1 MKNNLPENTQDTGI
15 YHWIWRSEE
24 KHMKNLMDMNLE
36 ELEQLLLQMGEQKFR
51 AKQIFKW
58 VNSGI
63 KNIDDMSN
71 LSKQLRQELSKVC
84 KISRLKLV
92 NKLQSRIDS
101 TAKYLFELDD
111 GNIIESVLMEYKHGY
126 TACISS
132 QAGCRMGCTFCAST
146 GASFSRNLTAGE
158 MLDQVMTMQE
168 DSGNRVGHIVLMGIG
183 EPLDNFE
190 NVVNFLRIVNHPDG
204 LMIGMRNISLSTCGI
219 VPGILKLAEEN
230 IPVTLSV
237 SLHSAK
243 DQKRSAM
250 MPVNKAYSIDKLIS
264 ACKIYT
270 ESTKRRITFEYAM
283 ISGENDSE
291 QDARELA
298 GLLKGM
304 LCHVNLI
311 PVNTVQGNGY
321 KKSSRNQIDKFKNIM
336 ESRGIE
342 TTVRRELGSDINAA
356 CGQLRKN
363 RIDSNAN

>member
-1 MKNNLPENTQDTGI
+1 
-15 YHWIWRSEE
+15 
-24 KHMKNLMDMNLE
+24 MKNLMDMTLE
-36 ELEQLLLQMGEQKFR
+36 DLEQMLIEMGQQKFR

-63 KNIDDMSN
+63 RSIDDMTN
-71 LSKQLRQELSKVC
+71 ISKQLRQELANAC
-84 KISRLKLV
+84 KINRIKLV
-92 NKLQSRIDS
+92 DKLESNLDA
-101 TAKYLFELDD
+101 TAKYLFELED
-111 GNIIESVLMEYKHGY
+111 GNVIESVLMEYKYGF

-132 QAGCRMGCTFCAST
+132 QAGCRMGCKFCAST
-146 GASFSRNLTAGE
+146 GANFSRNLTPGE
-158 MLDQVMTMQE
+158 MLDQIMSMQQ
-168 DSGNRVGHIVLMGIG
+168 DSGNRIGHVVLMGIG
-183 EPLDNFE
+183 EPLDNYD
-190 NVVNFLRIVNHPDG
+190 NVVKFLRIINHPDG
-204 LMIGMRNISLSTCGI
+204 LMIGLRNVSLSTCGV
-219 VPGILKLAEEN
+219 VPKILKLAEEN

-237 SLHSAK
+237 SLHSAR
-243 DQKRSAM
+243 DDKRSAM
-250 MPVNKAYSIDKLIS
+250 MPINNSYCIDKLIS

-291 QDARELA
+291 QDAKDLA

-311 PVNTVQGNGY
+311 PVNTVKGNGY
-321 KKSSRNQIDKFKNIM
+321 KKSSRVHIENFKNIM

-363 RIDSNAN
+363 RIDSDINQAF

>member
-1 MKNNLPENTQDTGI
+1 MI
-15 YHWIWRSEE
+15 
-24 KHMKNLMDMNLE
+24 NLMDMTLE
-36 ELEQLLLQMGEQKFR
+36 DLEQMLKEMGQQKFR

-63 KNIDDMSN
+63 RSIDDMTN
-71 LSKQLRQELSKVC
+71 ISKQLRQELADTC
-84 KISRLKLV
+84 KINRIKLAD
-92 NKLQSRIDS
+92 KLESELDS
-101 TAKYLFELDD
+101 TVKYLFKLED
-111 GNIIESVLMEYKHGY
+111 GNVIESVLMEYKYGF

-132 QAGCRMGCTFCAST
+132 QAGCRMGCKFCAST
-146 GASFSRNLTAGE
+146 GADFSRNLTPGE
-158 MLDQVMTMQE
+158 MLDQIMSMQQ
-168 DSGNRVGHIVLMGIG
+168 DSGNRIGHVVLMGIG
-183 EPLDNFE
+183 EPLDNFD
-190 NVVNFLRIVNHPDG
+190 NVIKFLRIINHPDG
-204 LMIGMRNISLSTCGI
+204 LMIGLRNVSVSTCGV
-219 VPGILKLAEEN
+219 VPKILKLAEEN

-237 SLHSAK
+237 SLHSAR
-243 DQKRSAM
+243 DDKRSEM
-250 MPVNKAYSIDKLIS
+250 MPINNSYCIDKLIS

-291 QDARELA
+291 QDAKDLA

-311 PVNTVQGNGY
+311 PVNTVKGNGY
-321 KKSSRNQIDKFKNIM
+321 KKSSRVHIENFKNIM

-363 RIDSNAN
+363 KIDSDTRQAF

>member
-1 MKNNLPENTQDTGI
+1 MN
-15 YHWIWRSEE
+15 
-24 KHMKNLMDMNLE
+24 NLMDMSLE
-36 ELEQLLLQMGEQKFR
+36 ELEQMLSGMGQQKFR

-63 KNIDDMSN
+63 KSIDDMTN
-71 LSKQLRQELSKVC
+71 LSKQLRLNLSQVAN
-84 KISRLKLV
+84 ISRIRQV
-92 NKLQSRIDS
+92 NKLQSQIDS
-101 TAKYLFELDD
+101 TAKYLFELED
-111 GNIIESVLMEYKHGY
+111 GNIIESVLMEYKHGF

-146 GASFSRNLTAGE
+146 GANFSRNLTAGE
-158 MLDQVMTMQE
+158 MLDQVMSMQE
-168 DSGNRVGHIVLMGIG
+168 DSGNRIGHIVLMGIG
-183 EPLDNFE
+183 EPLDNYD
-190 NVVNFLRIVNHPDG
+190 NVVKFLRLVNHPDG
-204 LMIGMRNISLSTCGI
+204 LMIGLRNISLSTCGI
-219 VPGILKLAEEN
+219 VPRILQLAQEN
-230 IPVTLSV
+230 IPITLSV
-237 SLHSAK
+237 SLHSAR
-243 DQKRSAM
+243 DDKRSAM

-291 QDARELA
+291 LDARELA

-321 KKSSRNQIDKFKNIM
+321 KKSSRNQIEKFKNIM
-336 ESRGIE
+336 ETRGIE

-363 RIDSNAN
+363 RLDSNGN

>member
-1 MKNNLPENTQDTGI
+1 
-15 YHWIWRSEE
+15 
-24 KHMKNLMDMNLE
+24 MKNLLDMTIE
-36 ELEQLLLQMGEQKFR
+36 ELEQMLSDMGQQRFR

-63 KNIDDMSN
+63 KSIDDMTN
-71 LSKQLRQELSKVC
+71 ISKQLRQELSEVC
-84 KISRLKLV
+84 NINRLKLA
-92 NKLQSRIDS
+92 NKFESKIDS
-101 TAKYLFELDD
+101 TVKYLFELED
-111 GNIIESVLMEYKHGY
+111 GNIIESVLMEYKYGF

-132 QAGCRMGCTFCAST
+132 QAGCKMGCTFCAST

-158 MLDQVMTMQE
+158 MLDQIMTMQQ
-168 DSGNRVGHIVLMGIG
+168 DSGNRVGHVVLMGIG
-183 EPLDNFE
+183 EPLDNYD
-190 NVVNFLRIVNHPDG
+190 NVIKFLRIINHPDG
-204 LMIGMRNISLSTCGI
+204 LMIGFRNISLSTCGV
-219 VPGILKLAEEN
+219 VPKILKLSEEN
-230 IPVTLSV
+230 IPITLSV

-243 DQKRSAM
+243 DDKRSEM
-250 MPVNKAYSIDKLIS
+250 MPINRSYCIDKLIS

-270 ESTKRRITFEYAM
+270 ERTKRRISFEYAM

-291 QDARELA
+291 QDAKELA

-321 KKSSRNQIDKFKNIM
+321 KKSSRIQIDKFKNIM

-363 RIDSNAN
+363 RLKQTN

>member
-1 MKNNLPENTQDTGI
+1 
-15 YHWIWRSEE
+15 
-24 KHMKNLMDMNLE
+24 MKNLLDMTIE
-36 ELEQLLLQMGEQKFR
+36 ELEQMLSDMGQQRFR

-63 KNIDDMSN
+63 KSIEDMTN
-71 LSKQLRQELSKVC
+71 LSKQLRQELSEVC
-84 KISRLKLV
+84 NINRLKLA
-92 NKLQSRIDS
+92 NKFESNIDS
-101 TAKYLFELDD
+101 TAKYLFELED
-111 GNIIESVLMEYKHGY
+111 GNIIESVLMEYKYGF

-132 QAGCRMGCTFCAST
+132 QAGCKMGCTFCAST

-158 MLDQVMTMQE
+158 MLDQIMTMQQ
-168 DSGNRVGHIVLMGIG
+168 DSGNRIGHVVLMGIG
-183 EPLDNFE
+183 EPLDNYD
-190 NVVNFLRIVNHPDG
+190 NVIKFLRIVNHPDG
-204 LMIGMRNISLSTCGI
+204 LMIGFRNISLSTCGV
-219 VPGILKLAEEN
+219 VPKILKLSEEN
-230 IPVTLSV
+230 IPITLSV

-243 DQKRSAM
+243 DDKRSEM
-250 MPVNKAYSIDKLIS
+250 MPINRSYCIDKLIS

-270 ESTKRRITFEYAM
+270 ERTKRRISFEYAM

-291 QDARELA
+291 QDAKELA

-321 KKSSRNQIDKFKNIM
+321 KKSSRIQIDKFKNIM

-363 RIDSNAN
+363 SLNQN

>member
-1 MKNNLPENTQDTGI
+1 MN
-15 YHWIWRSEE
+15 
-24 KHMKNLMDMNLE
+24 NLMDMSLE
-36 ELEQLLLQMGEQKFR
+36 ELEQMLSGMGQQKFR

-63 KNIDDMSN
+63 KSIDDMTN
-71 LSKQLRQELSKVC
+71 LSKQLRLNLSQVAN
-84 KISRLKLV
+84 ISRIRQV
-92 NKLQSRIDS
+92 NKLQSQIDS
-101 TAKYLFELDD
+101 TAKYLFELED
-111 GNIIESVLMEYKHGY
+111 GNIIESVLMEYKHGF

-146 GASFSRNLTAGE
+146 GANFSRNLTAGE
-158 MLDQVMTMQE
+158 MLDQVMSMQE
-168 DSGNRVGHIVLMGIG
+168 DSGNRIGHIVLMGIG
-183 EPLDNFE
+183 EPLDNYD
-190 NVVNFLRIVNHPDG
+190 NVVKFLRLVNHPDG
-204 LMIGMRNISLSTCGI
+204 LMIGLRNISLSTCGI
-219 VPGILKLAEEN
+219 VPRILQLAQEN
-230 IPVTLSV
+230 IPITLSV
-237 SLHSAK
+237 SLHSAR
-243 DQKRSAM
+243 DDKRSAM

-283 ISGENDSE
+283 IAGENDSE
-291 QDARELA
+291 LDARELA

-321 KKSSRNQIDKFKNIM
+321 KKSSRNQIEKFKNIM
-336 ESRGIE
+336 ETRGIE

-363 RIDSNAN
+363 RLDSNGN

>member
-1 MKNNLPENTQDTGI
+1 
-15 YHWIWRSEE
+15 
-24 KHMKNLMDMNLE
+24 MKNLMDMTLE
-36 ELEQLLLQMGEQKFR
+36 ELEQMLSDMGQQKFR

-63 KNIDDMSN
+63 KSFDDMTN
-71 LSKQLRQELSKVC
+71 ISKQLREELGKVSKVARI
-84 KISRLKLV
+84 KIV
-92 NKLQSRIDS
+92 DKLQSKIDS
-101 TAKYLFELDD
+101 TAKYLFELED
-111 GNIIESVLMEYKHGY
+111 GNVIESVLMEYKHGF

-132 QAGCRMGCTFCAST
+132 QAGCRMGCSFCAST
-146 GASFSRNLTAGE
+146 GAEFSRNLTPGE

-168 DSGNRVGHIVLMGIG
+168 DSGNRIGHIVLMGIG
-183 EPLDNFE
+183 EPLDNYE
-190 NVVNFLRIVNHPDG
+190 NVIKFLKIVNHPDG
-204 LMIGMRNISLSTCGI
+204 LMIGMRNISLSTCGV
-219 VPGILKLAEEN
+219 VPRILQLAEEN
-230 IPVTLSV
+230 IPITLSV

-243 DQKRSAM
+243 DDKRSAM
-250 MPVNKAYSIDKLIS
+250 MPVNKAYCIDKLIS

-291 QDARELA
+291 QDAKELA
-298 GLLKGM
+298 RLLKGM

-311 PVNTVQGNGY
+311 PVNTVTGNGY
-321 KKSSRNQIDKFKNIM
+321 KKSSRIHIEKFMNIL

-363 RIDSNAN
+363 RIDSSANLLFES

>member
-1 MKNNLPENTQDTGI
+1 
-15 YHWIWRSEE
+15 
-24 KHMKNLMDMNLE
+24 MKNLMDMTLE
-36 ELEQLLLQMGEQKFR
+36 ELEQLLSEMGQQKFR

-58 VNSGI
+58 ANSGI
-63 KNIDDMSN
+63 KSIDDMTN
-71 LSKQLRQELSKVC
+71 LSKQLRQDLGQVAEICRIKQ
-84 KISRLKLV
+84 V
-92 NKLQSRIDS
+92 NKLQSQIDS
-101 TAKYLFELDD
+101 TAKYLFELED
-111 GNIIESVLMEYKHGY
+111 GNVIESVLMEYKHGF

-146 GASFSRNLTAGE
+146 GASFARNLTAGE
-158 MLDQVMTMQE
+158 MLDQVLSMQE
-168 DSGNRVGHIVLMGIG
+168 DAGKRVGHIVLMGIG
-183 EPLDNFE
+183 EPLDNYE
-190 NVVNFLRIVNHPDG
+190 NVVRFLRIVNHPEG
-204 LMIGMRNISLSTCGI
+204 MMIGLRNISLSTCGL
-219 VPGILKLAEEN
+219 VPRILQLAQEN
-230 IPVTLSV
+230 IPITLSV
-237 SLHSAK
+237 SLHSAI
-243 DQKRSAM
+243 DDKRSAM

-298 GLLKGM
+298 SLLRGM

-321 KKSSRNQIDKFKNIM
+321 KKSSRVQIEKFKNIM

-363 RIDSNAN
+363 RLDSNAN

>member
-1 MKNNLPENTQDTGI
+1 
-15 YHWIWRSEE
+15 
-24 KHMKNLMDMNLE
+24 MKNLMDMTIE
-36 ELEQLLLQMGEQKFR
+36 ELEDMLSDMGQQKFR

-58 VNSGI
+58 VNSGV
-63 KNIDDMSN
+63 KAIDEMTN
-71 LSKQLRQELSKVC
+71 LSKQLRQELSHVS
-84 KISRLKLV
+84 KISRIKQV
-92 NKLQSRIDS
+92 NKIQSKVDS
-101 TAKYLFELDD
+101 TAKYLFELGD
-111 GNIIESVLMEYKHGY
+111 GNIIESVLMEYKHGF

-146 GASFSRNLTAGE
+146 GANFSRNLTAGE
-158 MLDQVMTMQE
+158 MLDQVMSMQQ
-168 DSGNRVGHIVLMGIG
+168 DSGNRIGHIVLMGIG
-183 EPLDNFE
+183 EPLDNYD
-190 NVVNFLRIVNHPDG
+190 NVIKFLRIVNHPDG
-204 LMIGMRNISLSTCGI
+204 LMIGLRNISLSTCGI
-219 VPGILKLAEEN
+219 VPRILQLAEEKV
-230 IPVTLSV
+230 PVTLSV
-237 SLHSAK
+237 SLHSAR
-243 DQKRSAM
+243 DDKRSAM
-250 MPVNKAYSIDKLIS
+250 MPVNRAYSIDKLLS

-311 PVNTVQGNGY
+311 PVNTVQGNGF
-321 KKSSRNQIDKFKNIM
+321 KRSSRIQIEKFKNIM

-363 RIDSNAN
+363 RLDNNED

>member
-1 MKNNLPENTQDTGI
+1 M
-15 YHWIWRSEE
+15 R
-24 KHMKNLMDMNLE
+24 NLMDMTLE
-36 ELEQLLLQMGEQKFR
+36 ELEQLLSEMGQQKFR

-63 KNIDDMSN
+63 KSVDDMTN
-71 LSKQLRQELSKVC
+71 LSKQLRQELGQVAE
-84 KISRLKLV
+84 ISRLRQV
-92 NKLQSRIDS
+92 NKLQSKIDS
-101 TAKYLFELDD
+101 TAKYLFELGD
-111 GNIIESVLMEYKHGY
+111 GNIIESVLMEYKHGF

-146 GASFSRNLTAGE
+146 GANFSRNLTPGE

-168 DSGNRVGHIVLMGIG
+168 DSGKRIGHIVLMGIG
-183 EPLDNFE
+183 EPLDNYD
-190 NVVNFLRIVNHPDG
+190 NVVRFLRIVNHPDG
-204 LMIGMRNISLSTCGI
+204 LMVGLRNISLSTCGI
-219 VPGILKLAEEN
+219 VPRILQLAAEN
-230 IPVTLSV
+230 LPVTLSV
-237 SLHSAK
+237 SLHSAR
-243 DQKRSAM
+243 DDKRSAM
-250 MPVNKAYSIDKLIS
+250 MPVNKAYSIDKLLS

-321 KKSSRNQIDKFKNIM
+321 KKSSRVQIDKFKNIM

-363 RIDSNAN
+363 RLDSNAD

>member
-1 MKNNLPENTQDTGI
+1 
-15 YHWIWRSEE
+15 
-24 KHMKNLMDMNLE
+24 MKNLMDMSLE
-36 ELEQLLLQMGEQKFR
+36 ELEQMLSEMGQQKFR

-63 KNIDDMSN
+63 KSIDDMTN
-71 LSKQLRQELSKVC
+71 LSKQLRQDLSQVVNM
-84 KISRLKLV
+84 SRIRQV
-92 NKLQSRIDS
+92 NKLQSQIDS
-101 TAKYLFELDD
+101 TAKYLFELED
-111 GNIIESVLMEYKHGY
+111 GNIIESVLMEYKHGF

-146 GASFSRNLTAGE
+146 GANFSRNLTAGE
-158 MLDQVMTMQE
+158 MLDQVMSMRE
-168 DSGNRVGHIVLMGIG
+168 DSGNRIGHIVLMGIG
-183 EPLDNFE
+183 EPLDNYD
-190 NVVNFLRIVNHPDG
+190 NVVKFLRLVNHPDG
-204 LMIGMRNISLSTCGI
+204 LMIGLRNISLSTCGI
-219 VPGILKLAEEN
+219 VPRILQLAQEN
-230 IPVTLSV
+230 IPITLSV
-237 SLHSAK
+237 SLHSAR
-243 DQKRSAM
+243 DDKRSAM

-283 ISGENDSE
+283 IAGENDSE
-291 QDARELA
+291 LDARELA

-321 KKSSRNQIDKFKNIM
+321 KKSSRNQIEKFKNIM
-336 ESRGIE
+336 ETRGIE

-363 RIDSNAN
+363 RLDSNGD

>member
-1 MKNNLPENTQDTGI
+1 
-15 YHWIWRSEE
+15 
-24 KHMKNLMDMNLE
+24 MKNLMDMSLE
-36 ELEQLLLQMGEQKFR
+36 ELEQMLSEMGQQKFR

-63 KNIDDMSN
+63 KSIDDMTN
-71 LSKQLRQELSKVC
+71 LSKQLRQDLSQVVNM
-84 KISRLKLV
+84 SRIRQV
-92 NKLQSRIDS
+92 NKLQSQIDS
-101 TAKYLFELDD
+101 TAKYLFELKD
-111 GNIIESVLMEYKHGY
+111 GNIIESVLMEYKHGF

-146 GASFSRNLTAGE
+146 GANFSRNLTAGE
-158 MLDQVMTMQE
+158 MLDQVMSMRE
-168 DSGNRVGHIVLMGIG
+168 DSGNRIGHIVLMGIG
-183 EPLDNFE
+183 EPLDNYD
-190 NVVNFLRIVNHPDG
+190 NVVKFLRLVNHPDG
-204 LMIGMRNISLSTCGI
+204 LMIGLRNISLSTCGI
-219 VPGILKLAEEN
+219 VPRILQLAQEN
-230 IPVTLSV
+230 IPITLSV
-237 SLHSAK
+237 SLHSAR
-243 DQKRSAM
+243 DDKRSAM

-283 ISGENDSE
+283 IAGENDSE
-291 QDARELA
+291 LDARELA

-321 KKSSRNQIDKFKNIM
+321 KKSSRNQIEKFKNIM
-336 ESRGIE
+336 ETRGIE

-363 RIDSNAN
+363 RLDSNGD

>member
-1 MKNNLPENTQDTGI
+1 MN
-15 YHWIWRSEE
+15 
-24 KHMKNLMDMNLE
+24 NLMDMTLE
-36 ELEQLLLQMGEQKFR
+36 ELEQMLLDMGQQKFR

-63 KNIDDMSN
+63 KSIDDMSN
-71 LSKQLRQELSKVC
+71 ISKQLRQELDKVC
-84 KISRLKLV
+84 KISRIKLV
-92 NKLQSRIDS
+92 NKLESKIDP
-101 TAKYLFELDD
+101 TAKYLFELED
-111 GNIIESVLMEYKHGY
+111 GNIIESVLMEYKYGL

-132 QAGCRMGCTFCAST
+132 QAGCRMGCKFCAST
-146 GASFSRNLTAGE
+146 GAHFSRNLTAGE

-168 DSGNRVGHIVLMGIG
+168 DSGKRIGHVVLMGIG
-183 EPLDNFE
+183 EPLDNYD
-190 NVVNFLRIVNHPDG
+190 NVIKFLKIINHPDG
-204 LMIGMRNISLSTCGI
+204 LMIGLRNISLSTCGV
-219 VPGILKLAEEN
+219 VPKILQLAKEN
-230 IPVTLSV
+230 IPITLSV
-237 SLHSAK
+237 SLHSAR
-243 DQKRSAM
+243 DDKRSEM
-250 MPVNKAYSIDKLIS
+250 MPINKSFCIDKLIS

-291 QDARELA
+291 QDAKALS

-321 KKSSRNQIDKFKNIM
+321 KKSSRIQIDNFKNIM

-363 RIDSNAN
+363 RLDSDIN

>member
-1 MKNNLPENTQDTGI
+1 
-15 YHWIWRSEE
+15 
-24 KHMKNLMDMNLE
+24 MKNLMDMTLE
-36 ELEQLLLQMGEQKFR
+36 ELEQMLAEMGQQKFR

-63 KNIDDMSN
+63 KSIDDMTN
-71 LSKQLRQELSKVC
+71 LSKQLRQDLSEVC
-84 KISRLKLV
+84 KIERIKQVS
-92 NKLQSRIDS
+92 KLQSKIDS
-101 TAKYLFELDD
+101 TAKYLFELED
-111 GNIIESVLMEYKHGY
+111 GNIIESVLMEYKHGF

-146 GASFSRNLTAGE
+146 GANFSRNLTPGE
-158 MLDQVMTMQE
+158 MFDQVMSMQE
-168 DSGNRVGHIVLMGIG
+168 DSGNRIGHIVLMGIG
-183 EPLDNFE
+183 EPLDNYD
-190 NVVNFLRIVNHPDG
+190 NVIRFLRIVNHPDG
-204 LMIGMRNISLSTCGI
+204 LMIGLRNISLSTCGI
-219 VPGILKLAEEN
+219 VPRILQLAGEN
-230 IPVTLSV
+230 IPITLSV
-237 SLHSAK
+237 SLHSAR
-243 DQKRSAM
+243 DDKRSAM

-311 PVNTVQGNGY
+311 PVNIVQGNGY
-321 KKSSRNQIDKFKNIM
+321 KKSSRIQIDKFKNIM

-342 TTVRRELGSDINAA
+342 TTVRRELGSDIDAA

-363 RIDSNAN
+363 RLDSKAN

>member
-1 MKNNLPENTQDTGI
+1 
-15 YHWIWRSEE
+15 
-24 KHMKNLMDMNLE
+24 MKNLMDMTLE
-36 ELEQLLLQMGEQKFR
+36 EMEEMLLEMGQQKFR

-58 VNSGI
+58 VGGGI
-63 KNIDDMSN
+63 RSIEDMTN
-71 LSKQLRQELSKVC
+71 LSKQLRQELEKAC
-84 KISRLKLV
+84 ELNRLKIV
-92 NKLQSRIDS
+92 NKFQSKLDS
-101 TAKYLFELDD
+101 TVKYLFELED
-111 GNIIESVLMEYKHGY
+111 GNIIESVLMEYKHGF

-158 MLDQVMTMQE
+158 MLDQVMTMQQ
-168 DSGNRVGHIVLMGIG
+168 DSGNRIGHVVLMGIG
-183 EPLDNFE
+183 EPLDNYG
-190 NVVNFLRIVNHPDG
+190 NVVKFLRLVNHPDG
-204 LMIGMRNISLSTCGI
+204 LMIGMRNISLSTCGV
-219 VPGILKLAEEN
+219 VPGILQLAQEN

-243 DQKRSAM
+243 DDKRSSM
-250 MPVNKAYSIDKLIS
+250 MPVNRAYSIDKLIS

-291 QDARELA
+291 QDARELGA
-298 GLLKGM
+298 LLKGM

-321 KKSSRNQIDKFKNIM
+321 KKSSRIQIDKFKNIL

-363 RIDSNAN
+363 RLDNDAV

>member
-1 MKNNLPENTQDTGI
+1 M
-15 YHWIWRSEE
+15 R
-24 KHMKNLMDMNLE
+24 NLMDMTLE
-36 ELEQLLLQMGEQKFR
+36 ELEQLLSEMGQQKFR

-63 KNIDDMSN
+63 KSIDDMTN
-71 LSKQLRQELSKVC
+71 LSKQLRQELGRVAE
-84 KISRLKLV
+84 ISRIRQV
-92 NKLQSRIDS
+92 NKLQSKIDS
-101 TAKYLFELDD
+101 TAKYLFELGD
-111 GNIIESVLMEYKHGY
+111 GNIIESVLMEYKHGF

-146 GASFSRNLTAGE
+146 GANFSRNLTPGE

-168 DSGNRVGHIVLMGIG
+168 DSGKRIGHIVLMGIG
-183 EPLDNFE
+183 EPLDNYA
-190 NVVNFLRIVNHPDG
+190 NVVKFLRIVNHADG
-204 LMIGMRNISLSTCGI
+204 LMIGLRNISLSTCGI
-219 VPGILKLAEEN
+219 VPQILQLARESF
-230 IPVTLSV
+230 PVTLSV
-237 SLHSAK
+237 SLHSAR
-243 DQKRSAM
+243 DDKRSAM
-250 MPVNKAYSIDKLIS
+250 MPVNKVYSIDKLLS

-321 KKSSRNQIDKFKNIM
+321 KKSSRVQIDKFKNIM

-363 RIDSNAN
+363 RLDSNAD